1 MRLTS
6 VRALLGVV
14 ALALLATVLYASKPA
29 AAESAIFVT
38 VSPNPARAGFGIQ
51 LAGNCGPNVT
61 SAKVS
66 SAAFPS
72 PVTLTPRSGVL
83 RTFSVVPSRTPPRSY
98 PVVMRCPN
106 GETASTSL
114 VVAQGSSNSTAA
126 AMTTANQAG
135 PQTGSGGSR
144 DPNHSA
150 LVVGAGIILVAVL
163 LAWWTYRRRR
173 YR

>member
-6 VRALLGVV
+6 VRALLGVI
-14 ALALLATVLYASKPA
+14 ALALLTTVLYAGKPA

-98 PVVMRCPN
+98 PVVMSCPN

-114 VVAQGSSNSTAA
+114 VVTHSNSTTAA
-126 AMTTANQAG
+126 TTMAG
-135 PQTGSGGSR
+135 PQTGAGGSR

-150 LVVGAGIILVAVL
+150 LVVGVGIILVAGL
-163 LAWWTYRRRR
+163 LAWWAYRRRR

>member
-6 VRALLGVV
+6 VRALLGVI
-14 ALALLATVLYASKPA
+14 ALTLLSTVLYAGRPA

-126 AMTTANQAG
+126 ATTMAG
-135 PQTGSGGSR
+135 PQTGAGGSR

-150 LVVGAGIILVAVL
+150 LVVGAGIILLAVL
-163 LAWWTYRRRR
+163 LAWWAYRRRR